1 MSENCGYI
9 AAGEQQRA
17 FFWLGNIRRLVV
29 RLGRLI
35 TVYRAFNHMVGLIIT
50 LRQFEVSSK
59 DRSVY
64 NIESAYFRA
73 SLQVSYK
80 KLMRFQH
87 S

>member
-29 RLGRLI
+29 LLGRLI

-50 LRQFEVSSK
+50 LRQF
-59 DRSVY
+59 
-64 NIESAYFRA
+64 
-73 SLQVSYK
+73 
-80 KLMRFQH
+80 
-87 S
+87 

>member
-50 LRQFEVSSK
+50 LRRVS
-59 DRSVY
+59 
-64 NIESAYFRA
+64 ESMTQRA
-73 SLQVSYK
+73 SQLRYRAQG
-80 KLMRFQH
+80 
-87 S
+87 